1 MAERRAP
8 YRVDKPQEAVTEPPM
23 FHVVLLNDDY
33 TSMEFVVKVIQQ
45 VFGHPPVQASRI
57 MMEVHTKGR
66 AVVGTFVRDIA
77 RTKAETVMQMAFKEN
92 YPLKCILEKA

>member
-1 MAERRAP
+1 MAEKRVP
-8 YRVDKPQEAVTEPPM
+8 YSVEKPRTETSEPPM
-23 FHVVLLNDDY
+23 YHVVLLNDDY

-45 VFGHPPVQASRI
+45 VFGHSAVQASRL

-66 AVVGTFVRDIA
+66 AVAGTFIRDIA

-92 YPLKCILEKA
+92 YPLKCILEAA